1 MLYCFPVADVLL
13 CMDPEQG
20 WMVCVCVVGGGGG
33 RREEDC
39 LIDISNSVLSLKRI
53 SCSFPRDIA

>member
-20 WMVCVCVVGGGGG
+20 GMVCVCVVRGGGGEG
-33 RREEDC
+33 EKKT
-39 LIDISNSVLSLKRI
+39 V
-53 SCSFPRDIA
+53 